1 MKEILEIESELR
13 YHHKK
18 KPFNDLLEIKEFINS
33 TNEGY
38 VKYFDIVIEGT
49 NLIIK
54 KRERL
59 ITETMGRMG
68 KMILITN
75 SDKLGKFEA
84 LSTYRRRNEVERIFD
99 AMKNEMDGERLRSHS
114 TETASGRLFILF
126 IATIIYSAVEKLMRE
141 NNLYDKYTL
150 NELLEM
156 LTKIRT
162 VELEAGPV
170 YLTEVS
176 KKERTIYEL
185 LDINIPAP
193 P

>member
-1 MKEILEIESELR
+1 
-13 YHHKK
+13 
-18 KPFNDLLEIKEFINS
+18 
-33 TNEGY
+33 
-38 VKYFDIVIEGT
+38 
-49 NLIIK
+49 
-54 KRERL
+54 
-59 ITETMGRMG
+59 
-68 KMILITN
+68 
-75 SDKLGKFEA
+75 
-84 LSTYRRRNEVERIFD
+84 
-99 AMKNEMDGERLRSHS
+99 
-114 TETASGRLFILF
+114 
-126 IATIIYSAVEKLMRE
+126 AVEKLMRE